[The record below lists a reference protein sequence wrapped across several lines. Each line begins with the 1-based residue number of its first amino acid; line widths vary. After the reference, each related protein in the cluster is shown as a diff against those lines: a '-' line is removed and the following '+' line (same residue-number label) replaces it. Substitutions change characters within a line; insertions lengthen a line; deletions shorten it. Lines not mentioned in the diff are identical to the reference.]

1 MSTSQEKN
9 KKDCQIEAGE
19 PHPDEYYV
27 LYANGGAI
35 KKLVPK
41 LDQGSRRSSLM
52 RRRSLIEESNKE
64 IPIPE
69 NMKNN

>member
-1 MSTSQEKN
+1 VPTSKDNN
-9 KKDCQIEAGE
+9 KKDAPNEACE
-19 PHPDEYYV
+19 PHPDEFYV

-52 RRRSLIEESNKE
+52 RRRSQLEESNKE
-64 IPIPE
+64 IPILE
-69 NMKNN
+69 NIKND

>member
-1 MSTSQEKN
+1 VPTSKDNN
-9 KKDCQIEAGE
+9 KKDGPNEAGE
-19 PHPDEYYV
+19 PHPDEFYV

-52 RRRSLIEESNKE
+52 RRRSQLEESNKE
-64 IPIPE
+64 IPILE
-69 NMKNN
+69 NII